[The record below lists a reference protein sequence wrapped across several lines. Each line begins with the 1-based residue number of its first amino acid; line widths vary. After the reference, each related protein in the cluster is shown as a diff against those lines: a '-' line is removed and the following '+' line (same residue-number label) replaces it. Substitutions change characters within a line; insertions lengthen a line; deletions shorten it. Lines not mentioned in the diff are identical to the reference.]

1 MPWIWGGPCHNFEW
15 EASTSATCNVKLICD
30 SRSFGE
36 LYFQHWNFQLPCFK
50 GKIICEIWMKT
61 KHLIIHIHLKYEV
74 GNPLSGCWAWQFL
87 DQLYD
92 PRKIQAEFDPT
103 KELTH
108 TGQYHL
114 LSLMWFCIIWSYLSA
129 FSPRKPRLRPSK
141 SQPLVNRQSAWI
153 TTWFWSPP
161 KITTW
166 KITTCKCLVIL
177 GASYPKQLQQNRM
190 NEIKVSYQRPLPTSH
205 FFIHQLWSLH
215 PPFIRLIRKILLW
228 LLGQHRLKISRS
240 WMGFNLEHPSVEGK

>member
-108 TGQYHL
+108 TGQYHM
-114 LSLMWFCIIWSYLSA
+114 LSLMWFCIIWSYLIPLFFFA
-129 FSPRKPRLRPSK
+129 AESP
-141 SQPLVNRQSAWI
+141 AEAI
-153 TTWFWSPP
+153 
-161 KITTW
+161 KITTFGQSS
-166 KITTCKCLVIL
+166 ISLNHNMIL
-177 GASYPKQLQQNRM
+177 KPTKNNHLKNNHLQMFGHFGGQLPQAVAT
-190 NEIKVSYQRPLPTSH
+190 E
-205 FFIHQLWSLH
+205 
-215 PPFIRLIRKILLW
+215 
-228 LLGQHRLKISRS
+228 
-240 WMGFNLEHPSVEGK
+240 